1 MASEKKK
8 ERRFKKRMLILG
20 ILLLL
25 PILIS
30 LIVGFTGITY
40 AWGAK
45 QIVDDQRITASLFEN
60 GDLRVTET
68 WKIRMKDRDRDYSN
82 FYKYFDKKGFS
93 SITDLS
99 VYDEDTGKEY
109 TFVENVNP
117 NYDDPGENTCY
128 IYDSGSSY
136 EIGWYFPPLREGTRT
151 VTFSY
156 TMTDIGALWG
166 DTAELYV
173 GLIGQNGGFPV
184 RYLHGELEL
193 PGNLQKDDILA
204 WLHVTSPKSLLTI
217 GDGTLSFTAER
228 IPAQTWVE
236 IRTCFPKNA
245 LADAQRSSSA
255 NMLDSIRTEEQETAA
270 ASDLSERFSWLFTV
284 LRVYLSIGVIVF
296 SFLFGAWRKKLCKP
310 YKVQV
315 PRYVREIPPGSEP
328 AVVNQLY
335 FYYKGTIPSQ
345 QKALFSAVMLNL
357 AQKSFL
363 QMNRST
369 EGVSISVSDYG
380 SQPPEA
386 HESILLKLF
395 RQVANSYGGAFTMEQ
410 YRKFGKSHYK
420 EVSSAM
426 EYFQAVVKR
435 SFRQTGWEEKHGLW
449 SPLGGMAIGC
459 FLLAILLFL
468 FSPEGWGILIFSLI
482 LSGIILISFE
492 TSKHRLT
499 LEGETQLQRWRSF
512 ARFLKDFSRME
523 EHSVFE
529 LSLWEEYM
537 VFASAMGIADT
548 VSEQLNLAYTS
559 LHAEDDERPEERSAT
574 PPPPATSE
582 APEPYWGGY
591 PWGHMPMRRG
601 GTIMYHSGREGRMD
615 FGDFSSIGEHLSN
628 SMYEVSQSAYK
639 LAHPPSSSGGSGGGG
654 GGFSGGGGGGGS
666 GGGSGCR

>member
-1 MASEKKK
+1 MASKKKK
-8 ERRFKKRMLILG
+8 ERRFKRWMLILG
-20 ILLLL
+20 IVLLI
-25 PILIS
+25 PIIVS
-30 LIVGFTGITY
+30 LVAGFTGLTY

-45 QIVDDQRITASLFEN
+45 QIVDDQEIHATLLSN

-82 FYKYFDKKGFS
+82 FYKYFDTKGFS

-99 VYDEDTGKEY
+99 VYDEDTGTEY
-109 TFVENVNP
+109 TFVEGVDP

-128 IYDSGSSY
+128 IYTSGGDY

-156 TMTDIGALWG
+156 TMTGIGALWG

-193 PGNLQKDDILA
+193 PGNLRKSDILG
-204 WLHVTSPKSLLTI
+204 WLHVTSPKSFLEI
-217 GDGTLSFTAER
+217 GDGVLSFTAER

-236 IRTCFPKNA
+236 IRTCFPKSA
-245 LADAQRSSSA
+245 LTEPERSSTA
-255 NMLDSIRTEEQETAA
+255 NMLEAIRTEEQEA
-270 ASDLSERFSWLFTV
+270 ASASDAAQRFSWLFMV
-284 LRVYLSIGVIVF
+284 LRLYLSIGLVVF
-296 SFLFGAWRKKLCKP
+296 SCIFGSWRKKLCKP
-310 YKVQV
+310 YKVEM
-315 PRYVREIPPGSEP
+315 PKYIREIPPGSDP
-328 AVVNQLY
+328 ALINQLY
-335 FYYKGTIPSQ
+335 FYYKGTSPKQ
-345 QKALFSAVMLNL
+345 QKALFSSVMLSL
-357 AQKSFL
+357 AQKGFL
-363 QMNRST
+363 QMDRSA

-380 SQPPEA
+380 SEPPAA
-386 HESILLKLF
+386 HESILLDLF
-395 RQVANSYGGAFTMEQ
+395 RQVTSAYGGAFTMEQ
-410 YRKFGKSHYK
+410 YRQFGKKRYQ

-426 EYFQAVVKR
+426 ERFQSAVKR
-435 SFRQTGWEEKHGLW
+435 SFHQTGWEEKHGLW
-449 SPLGGMAIGC
+449 SPLGGMAAGY
-459 FLLAILLFL
+459 FLLALLLFL
-468 FSPEGWGILIFSLI
+468 FAPEGWGIFIFALI
-482 LSGIILISFE
+482 LSGIFLIAFE

-512 ARFLKDFSRME
+512 ARFLKDFSKME
-523 EHSVFE
+523 EHTIFE

-537 VFASAMGIADT
+537 IFASAMDMADT

-559 LHAEDDERPEERSAT
+559 LHAEDEEEAGQTAS
-574 PPPPATSE
+574 PPPVSSDDPS
-582 APEPYWGGY
+582 PYWGGY
-591 PWGHMPMRRG
+591 PWGPHIPMHRG
-601 GTIMYHSGREGRMD
+601 RTVIFHAGPGGGID
-615 FGDFSSIGEHLSN
+615 FGGFSSIGEHLSN